1 VGTELLVVPSV
12 CPLPRLPVLLMLHLL
27 FSFGSFDLELR
38 TKGFSS
44 SSSARLAVV
53 VF

>member
-1 VGTELLVVPSV
+1 VVPSV

-27 FSFGSFDLELR
+27 FSFGSFALELR

-44 SSSARLAVV
+44 SSSSSSSARLAVV